1 MPLGRRPTPGCFLSP
16 GPWNR
21 SQQTSPGAGAKRAN
35 GCAGRQHGRGE
46 RREVVQSASDPNSGC
61 QTVAVG
67 GGRVVGHVMVQRK
80 GGAFSHVGVVSVC
93 VAPELRRRGIGSVL
107 LAAAEEWAQKHS
119 VIRLEAVCNVQD
131 LASNGLFQKA
141 RYMCEAVAMWA
152 YARNPAGELVTG
164 QQWARYV
171 VTQPKAAE
179 AAQ

>member
-1 MPLGRRPTPGCFLSP
+1 MSEFVGFRRAKAGDAASIEALVTSTV
-16 GPWNR
+16 GPWMDK
-21 SQQTSPGAGAKRAN
+21 S
-35 GCAGRQHGRGE
+35 E
-46 RREVVQSASDPNSGC
+46 IRREVVQCASDPHSGC
-61 QTVAVG
+61 QVVAVG

-93 VAPELRRRGIGSVL
+93 VAPELRRRGIGSAL

-141 RYMCEAVAMWA
+141 RYLCEAVAMWA

-171 VTQPKAAE
+171 VAQPQAAE